1 MGNNVGMICVID
13 DDNVYRFT
21 TEKYIQMLNLPINVV
36 SFGDGELALEYL
48 RNNSTAADD
57 LPDILFLDVNMPVM
71 DGWDFLDE
79 FETLNEGLIKEIRVY
94 LVSSSIDERDQNR
107 SMKYSCVKD
116 YIVKPITEE
125 YLERLIK
132 Q

>member
-1 MGNNVGMICVID
+1 MGEKVGMVCVID

-21 TEKYIQMLNLPINVV
+21 TEKYIQMLNLPIKVV
-36 SFGDGELALEYL
+36 SFGDGEMALEYL
-48 RNNSTAADD
+48 KNNSNQADN
-57 LPDILFLDVNMPVM
+57 LPDIMFLDVNMPVM

-79 FETLNEGLIKEIRVY
+79 YEDLRNSLIKEIKIY
-94 LVSSSIDERDQNR
+94 LVSSSTDERDHNR
-107 SMKYSCVKD
+107 SMKYAYVED

-132 Q
+132 R